1 MTDIVSGLFGNAQPH
16 FWMSVV
22 EIIWINVL
30 LSGDNAIVIALACRS
45 LPPRQRLVGMVLGTV
60 AALVMRLVFAGI
72 VSTLMSIPY
81 LRIVGGLA
89 LLWIATKLVAPA
101 DEMSGDLPA
110 PTNSLFRAVKIIAV
124 ADVVMS
130 LDNVI
135 AVVAAA
141 DGNFALLVFGLG
153 ISIPAI
159 VAGASVIMAILTYFP
174 IVAWGG
180 AALLGWIAGDVIA
193 TDPVVVEHA
202 ASFGPAAHEHIRWT
216 CAVLGAAGTLLTA
229 AVLRANL
236 ARQAVGEHLRP

>member
-1 MTDIVSGLFGNAQPH
+1 MTDILSGLFGNAQPQ

-60 AALVMRLVFAGI
+60 AALVMRLAFASI
-72 VSTLMSIPY
+72 VSTLMLVPY
-81 LRIVGGLA
+81 LKIVGGLA

-101 DEMSGDLPA
+101 NEMGGDVPA
-110 PTNSLFRAVKIIAV
+110 PTDSLFRAVKIIAV

-159 VAGASVIMAILTYFP
+159 VAGASVIMAILNYFP

-216 CAVLGAAGTLLTA
+216 CAVLGAAGTLLTG
-229 AVLRANL
+229 VILRANL